1 MSDSIHEVQPFEGIR
16 VIDMTHVFAGP
27 FCTYQLAVL
36 GADVIK
42 VEPPDNP
49 DMTRGEG
56 VVPELNEQGMGTA
69 YLAQN
74 GGKRAIAVDIKT
86 PEGIE
91 ILKKLV
97 ASADVLV
104 ENYTGGTLEEL
115 GLGYDALAAV
125 NPQLIYCSMTGFG
138 HTGPKGSDRAYDVVI
153 QAYSGIMAA
162 NGEANAPP
170 VRVGPPMVDYG
181 TGAQAALAV
190 SSALFQRS
198 RTGKGQRIDVAML
211 DAALM
216 SMSALVAG
224 TRANGAPPVP
234 HGNTHPACAGYA
246 TYETKDGLLM
256 IGAWSNRQMGALYR
270 LLGDEDRASRTEA
283 TARSDIGSL
292 QSDDAAFLRAV
303 LRDKTAD
310 NWERLLNAAGV
321 PAARVRRLDETVT
334 EAQLASRG
342 VLQTYPG
349 SDAPGMPKSLPVA
362 GFTYAHGGPALG
374 GRPPRT
380 GEHTAEV
387 LESLG
392 YDAAAIAALT
402 ERGVLLLNGDND

>member
-1 MSDSIHEVQPFEGIR
+1 MKPFEGIR

-42 VEPPDNP
+42 VEPPGDP
-49 DMTRGEG
+49 DMTREEG
-56 VVPELNEQGMGTA
+56 VVPELNARGMGTA
-69 YLAQN
+69 YMAQN

-86 PEGIE
+86 AEGIE
-91 ILKKLV
+91 ILKKL
-97 ASADVLV
+97 AATADVLV
-104 ENYTGGTLEEL
+104 ENYKGGTLDAL

-138 HTGPKGSDRAYDVVI
+138 HTGPKGSDRAYDAVI
-153 QAYSGIMAA
+153 QAYSGVMAA
-162 NGEANAPP
+162 NGEANSPP

-224 TRANGAPPVP
+224 TQATGAPPLP
-234 HGNTHPACAGYA
+234 HGNTHLACAGYA
-246 TYETKDGLLM
+246 TYETQDGLLM

-270 LLGDEDRASRTEA
+270 LLGDADRAARTER

-292 QSDDAAFLRAV
+292 QSEDAAFLQAV

-310 NWERLLNAAGV
+310 EWERLLNAAGV
-321 PAARVRRLDETVT
+321 PAARVHRLDETVA
-334 EAQLASRG
+334 EAQIASRS

-349 SDAPGMPKSLPVA
+349 SDQPGMPKALPVA
-362 GFTYAHGGPALG
+362 GFTYAHGGPSLG
-374 GRPPRT
+374 GPPPGV

-387 LESLG
+387 LAELD
-392 YDAAAIAALT
+392 YDSAAIAALAD
-402 ERGVLLLNGDND
+402 RGVLSLGDDDLLG